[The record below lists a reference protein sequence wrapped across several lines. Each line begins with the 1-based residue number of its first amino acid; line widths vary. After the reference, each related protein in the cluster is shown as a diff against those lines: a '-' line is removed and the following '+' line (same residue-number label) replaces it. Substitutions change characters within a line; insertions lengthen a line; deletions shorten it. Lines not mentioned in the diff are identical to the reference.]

1 MSVRSSVKANWISRQ
16 YDSSAATSSGVRS
29 ATAAVAAITSGIPTG
44 RSANAKPG
52 APPASRRNERR
63 LDMRSSFGDERLKT
77 VYSRLGTCMWS
88 RSMSVAGE
96 LTAEGE
102 TLLFDCPNL
111 GVAGQD
117 LRVCSEQGDPKR
129 TGNARKR

>member
-77 VYSRLGTCMWS
+77 VYSPAWQPHLVAADERS
-88 RSMSVAGE
+88 RRINGGGGS
-96 LTAEGE
+96 
-102 TLLFDCPNL
+102 LLFAL
-111 GVAGQD
+111 
-117 LRVCSEQGDPKR
+117 
-129 TGNARKR
+129 